1 MVVLSSCHHL
11 LVSRLPDSALLVA
24 GTEDTQ
30 IQVSALSSSLAI
42 SSSGVASICPQLA
55 PPCGQGK
62 AGAATAVLAARRW
75 GGGRQAHVHGS
86 YVLACARCPRSCTM
100 HFVAMQAVAV
110 KGRAATCDNVEC
122 PKVDA
127 KNTFCKC
134 GGCSTTLYCSKECQ
148 TLAWKQG
155 GYKTMCKMKQC
166 ERFEGKSQAISKSDA
181 AFFHHLPICNVRHH
195 LPLLRR
201 LVCST
206 YLALRS
212 CKLLI
217 RVDYTAVLP
226 AYSVVPLAEMQHREE
241 RHAHPRPPLKGP
253 CRQRVQ
259 CRVPAHVGCGE
270 NQ

>member
-30 IQVSALSSSLAI
+30 IQVHHHDPTSPAIHPPHPVAI

-55 PPCGQGK
+55 PPYGQGK
-62 AGAATAVLAARRW
+62 AGAATAVLAARR
-75 GGGRQAHVHGS
+75 
-86 YVLACARCPRSCTM
+86 
-100 HFVAMQAVAV
+100 AVAV

-155 GYKTMCKMKQC
+155 GCKTMCKMKQC

-226 AYSVVPLAEMQHREE
+226 AYSVVPLAEMQRREE

-259 CRVPAHVGCGE
+259 RRVPAHVGCGE

>member
-1 MVVLSSCHHL
+1 MCFTATMVVLSSCHHL
-11 LVSRLPDSALLVA
+11 LVSHLPDSALLVA

-30 IQVSALSSSLAI
+30 IQ
-42 SSSGVASICPQLA
+42 LA
-55 PPCGQGK
+55 PPWGQGK
-62 AGAATAVLAARRW
+62 VGAATAVLAARR
-75 GGGRQAHVHGS
+75 
-86 YVLACARCPRSCTM
+86 
-100 HFVAMQAVAV
+100 AVAV

-155 GYKTMCKMKQC
+155 GYKTMCKMKQS

-181 AFFHHLPICNVRHH
+181 VFFHHLPICDVQHH
-195 LPLLRR
+195 LLLLRH
-201 LVCST
+201 LGCSP
-206 YLALRS
+206 YPALRS

-217 RVDYTAVLP
+217 HIDYTAVLP
-226 AYSVVPLAEMQHREE
+226 AYSVVPLAEMQRREE
-241 RHAHPRPPLKGP
+241 RCAHPRPPLKGP
-253 CRQRVQ
+253 CRQCVQ
-259 CRVPAHVGCGE
+259 HRVPAHVGCGE